1 LIEATVESS
10 PESRQDLPKVLY
22 AKSDSVKVT
31 KEKDPTSEV
40 VQVLN
45 RGEAV
50 KVVEKSGSRYQVKLT
65 KGETGWVPKLRLTER
80 KPSKKPKGLADLAKL
95 KDKESPTV
103 IESRSGGS
111 IRE

>member
-1 LIEATVESS
+1 MESS
-10 PESRQDLPKVLY
+10 SELKQDLPNVLY
-22 AKSDSVKVT
+22 SKSDTVKVT

-50 KVVEKSGSRYQVKLT
+50 KVVEKSGSRYRVKLT
-65 KGETGWVPKLRLTER
+65 KGKTGWVSKLKLSER
-80 KPSKKPKGLADLAKL
+80 QPSEEPKGLADLAKL

-111 IRE
+111 IRG